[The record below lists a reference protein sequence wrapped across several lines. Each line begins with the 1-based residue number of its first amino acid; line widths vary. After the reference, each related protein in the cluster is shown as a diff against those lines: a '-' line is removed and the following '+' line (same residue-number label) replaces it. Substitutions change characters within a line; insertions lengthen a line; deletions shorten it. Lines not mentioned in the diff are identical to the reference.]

1 MIEVLS
7 QISDLSGL
15 AVINHEAKA
24 VTLVSS
30 ALLHAPGNPFTIRR
44 IERCGVTAWACTD
57 LFRCAAG
64 SWDHK
69 DVIIRTDRFHLDVVA
84 GERYF
89 RSVGR
94 NGIEPRS
101 AHKEC

>member
-15 AVINHEAKA
+15 AVINHQLKA

-44 IERCGVTAWACTD
+44 IERCGVTAWARTD
-57 LFRCAAG
+57 LFQRAAG
-64 SWDHK
+64 SWDHN
-69 DVIIRTDRFHLDVVA
+69 DVTIRTDRFHLVVGA
-84 GERYF
+84 RESYV
-89 RSVGR
+89 RSVER
-94 NGIEPRS
+94 HGIEARY
-101 AHKEC
+101 A